1 MFENEKKPF
10 FKKPLLKYAFR
21 CVSRS
26 SRIMEPYMVLYISSG
41 LKEVG
46 VSNPVSSEIS
56 APCYYFTK
64 DPKNFL
70 EEFLAPI
77 YTYFDGGAE
86 FQKTHF
92 FCQTLEK
99 IATK

>member
-1 MFENEKKPF
+1 
-10 FKKPLLKYAFR
+10 
-21 CVSRS
+21 
-26 SRIMEPYMVLYISSG
+26 MVLYISSG

-56 APCYYFTK
+56 APCHYFTK

-86 FQKTHF
+86 F
-92 FCQTLEK
+92 
-99 IATK
+99 

>member
-1 MFENEKKPF
+1 
-10 FKKPLLKYAFR
+10 
-21 CVSRS
+21 
-26 SRIMEPYMVLYISSG
+26 MVLYISGG

-92 FCQTLEK
+92 FLSNSRKNSYK
-99 IATK
+99 ITHF